1 MISFFTKNF
10 PNVVALGWSGD
21 AGWGT
26 AIFQT
31 LFMTFWSAIFGGIL
45 GLVFGL
51 LLVLTKPKGIL
62 ANKVVYWIV
71 DKLVS
76 IFRAVPFI
84 ILLAFVAPVTQ
95 KIVGTQIGMKAALV
109 PLTLGV
115 FPFFARQV
123 QVALESVDNGK
134 IEAAEA
140 LGASTKD
147 IIFDVYL
154 RESRSELARVS
165 TVTLIS
171 LIGLTAMAGA
181 VGAGGLGN
189 TAISYGYNR
198 FNNDVTLVATLLVLL
213 LVLIVQVVGDLVAK
227 KLNHQER

>member
-1 MISFFTKNF
+1 MISFLTKNF
-10 PNVVALGWSGD
+10 PNVVALGWGGD

-140 LGASTKD
+140 LG
-147 IIFDVYL
+147 
-154 RESRSELARVS
+154 
-165 TVTLIS
+165 
-171 LIGLTAMAGA
+171 
-181 VGAGGLGN
+181 GLGN